1 MDDVRFSP
9 LAGDASRDRT
19 IFFAINLHNAF
30 VFIIAQK
37 VFGKASWFRNIACR
51 KFVAEFYVLSCAI
64 PSLYDVVSPLFDI
77 HK

>member
-1 MDDVRFSP
+1 MGDPAGPENCAKSGSLGGRRNSQNASMDDVRFSP

-37 VFGKASWFRNIACR
+37 VFR
-51 KFVAEFYVLSCAI
+51 
-64 PSLYDVVSPLFDI
+64 
-77 HK
+77 